1 MHTFY
6 YAGHTRHDPG
16 QLHQPERPRR
26 NIFYSEI
33 ARRGELIVEAIRQAD
48 FGPIAPPE
56 DFGLEPIGEV
66 HDYGLI
72 NLLQN
77 AYRLITAEGDDAPV
91 NANTFNANTFN
102 VGGPSQHIPHSVWG
116 RLGYYSFDTSS
127 PIFEHT
133 WDVAYWAAQ
142 TAVTATA
149 HVLAGEGSTAY
160 ALCRPPGHHASANLF
175 GGFCYLN
182 NAAIAANWL
191 AQQGQRVV
199 IVDIDYHHGNGTQAI
214 FYRRNDVMVSSI
226 HADPLHA
233 YPFYWGYADEY
244 GTGTGHLYNYNYPLP
259 AGTGESH
266 YLHTLDEVLERV
278 RLYVPDTLVVSLGV
292 DTAENDPLGDFKL
305 TTGSFSKIGQKF
317 AALKLPTVIIQEG
330 GYLYEQ
336 LGANVVAFLNGLTN
350 T

>member
-16 QLHQPERPRR
+16 QLHQPDTPRR

-33 ARRGELIVEAIRQAD
+33 ARRGELIAAAIRQAD
-48 FGPIAPPE
+48 FGPITAPE

-77 AYRLITAEGDDAPV
+77 AHHLITAEGHDAP
-91 NANTFNANTFN
+91 TIANTFN
-102 VGGPSQHIPHSVWG
+102 VGGSNRHIPHSVWG
-116 RLGYYSFDTSS
+116 MLGYYSFDTSS

-133 WDVAYWAAQ
+133 WDAAYWAAQ
-142 TAVTATA
+142 TAVTAAA
-149 HVLAGEGSTAY
+149 HSLAGKEASVY
-160 ALCRPPGHHASANLF
+160 ALCRPPGHHATANLF

-191 AQQGQRVV
+191 AQQGQRVA

-214 FYRRNDVMVSSI
+214 FYRRSDVLVSSI
-226 HADPLHA
+226 HGDPLHA

-244 GTGTGHLYNYNYPLP
+244 GAGTGHIYNYNYPLP
-259 AGTGESH
+259 AGTGEHH
-266 YLHTLDEVLERV
+266 YLHTLAEALERV

-292 DTAENDPLGDFKL
+292 DTAADDPLGDFKL
-305 TTGSFSKIGQKF
+305 TRDSFHKIG
-317 AALKLPTVIIQEG
+317 ARLATLNLPTVVIQEG

-336 LGANVVAFLNGLTN
+336 LGSNVVAFLQGLTN
-350 T
+350 GS

>member
-6 YAGHTRHDPG
+6 YAGHTQHDPG
-16 QLHQPERPRR
+16 QLHQPDTPRR

-33 ARRGELIVEAIRQAD
+33 ARRGELILDAIRQAD
-48 FGPIAPPE
+48 FGPIAAPE

-77 AYRLITAEGDDAPV
+77 AHRLITAEGEDAP
-91 NANTFNANTFN
+91 TIANTFN
-102 VGGPSQHIPHSVWG
+102 VNGSVRHIPHSVWG
-116 RLGYYSFDTSS
+116 QLGYYSFDTSS
-127 PIFEHT
+127 PILEHT

-142 TAVTATA
+142 TAVSAAA
-149 HVLAGEGSTAY
+149 HVLANRRAAY
-160 ALCRPPGHHASANLF
+160 ALCRPPGHHATANLF

-191 AQQGQRVV
+191 AQQGQRVA

-214 FYRRNDVMVSSI
+214 FYRRSDVMVSSL

-244 GTGTGHLYNYNYPLP
+244 GTGMGHLYNYNYPLP
-259 AGTGESH
+259 LETGESH
-266 YLHTLDEVLERV
+266 FLQTLGEALERV

-292 DTAENDPLGDFKL
+292 DTAENDPLGSFKL
-305 TTGSFSKIGQKF
+305 TTDSFSKIGQKF
-317 AALKLPTVIIQEG
+317 AALKLPTVVIQEG

-336 LGANVVAFLNGLTN
+336 LGANVVAFLQGLIN
-350 T
+350 